1 MSRSGEAQKVSLMV
15 IGSQKAGNTALFDYL
30 RDDPRLNLSR
40 VYVVRTF
47 EAGGV
52 RI

>member
-1 MSRSGEAQKVSLMV
+1 MSRRGEAQKVSLMV
-15 IGSQKAGNTALFDYL
+15 IGSQKAGNTALLDYL

-40 VYVVRTF
+40 VHVVRTF
-47 EAGGV
+47 EAGWV